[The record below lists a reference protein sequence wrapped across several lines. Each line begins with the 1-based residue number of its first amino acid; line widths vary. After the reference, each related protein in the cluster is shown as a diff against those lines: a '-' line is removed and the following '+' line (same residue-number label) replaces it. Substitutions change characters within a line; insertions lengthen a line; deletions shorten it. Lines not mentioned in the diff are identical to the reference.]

1 MNLSKTEKVMKK
13 VGKSLSDLLSDK
25 ERKKEKMP
33 VETYWNF
40 LKIKENRQMEAGQT
54 AEEEQDR
61 GASRQ
66 SCIWHPRS
74 SQKLSKKR
82 KR

>member
-1 MNLSKTEKVMKK
+1 MNK
-13 VGKSLSDLLSDK
+13 VGKSLSDLLCDWW
-25 ERKKEKMP
+25 KEKIP

-40 LKIKENRQMEAGQT
+40 LKIKEKRQFEAGRT

-66 SCIWHPRS
+66 SCI
-74 SQKLSKKR
+74 
-82 KR
+82 

>member
-1 MNLSKTEKVMKK
+1 MSLSKTENVMNK
-13 VGKSLSDLLSDK
+13 VGKSLSDLLSDWWK
-25 ERKKEKMP
+25 KKEKMP

-40 LKIKENRQMEAGQT
+40 LKIKENRQFEAGRT

-66 SCIWHPRS
+66 SCI
-74 SQKLSKKR
+74 
-82 KR
+82 